1 MRAVR
6 RSPGIGGAAPLGG
19 DPTRTSDGTAQTP
32 AASVREAGMASK
44 DEVAAMR
51 RALDLA
57 RTPGVPLGPN
67 PRVGCVLLD
76 RDGSVVATGYHR
88 GAGTPHAETAALTRA
103 GARAQGAIA
112 VVTLEPC
119 NHVGRTEA
127 CAQALVE
134 AGVER
139 VVFGQLDENP
149 VASGGAETMRTAGVD
164 VEGGVLASEA
174 AQVNPAW
181 SFALRHRRPYVTWKY
196 AATLDGRSAAA
207 DGSSQWITSLAARRD
222 VHRLRAEC
230 DAIIVGTGTV
240 LADDPQLTV
249 RGEDGEPLGVQ
260 PLRVVMGRSEI
271 PTDARV
277 LDSAAETLL
286 LHTHDPA
293 EVLVELFA
301 RDCQHVWLEGGP
313 TLAGAFLRHGLVD
326 EVVAYIAPVLLGAGR
341 HALDDAGIST
351 INDALRLDVTDLAWL
366 GPDLRLTGRP
376 LRPAT
381 DKE

>member
-1 MRAVR
+1 
-6 RSPGIGGAAPLGG
+6 
-19 DPTRTSDGTAQTP
+19 
-32 AASVREAGMASK
+32 MATQ

-51 RALDLA
+51 RAIDLA

-67 PRVGCVLLD
+67 PRVGCVLLAP
-76 RDGSVVATGYHR
+76 DGAVVATGYHR
-88 GAGTPHAETAALTRA
+88 GAGGPHAETDALARA
-103 GARAQGAIA
+103 GSRARGAIA

-119 NHVGRTEA
+119 NHAGRTGP

-139 VVFGQLDENP
+139 VVFGQHDENP
-149 VASGGAETMRTAGVD
+149 VARGGADALRKAGVD

-174 AQVNPAW
+174 AEVNPAW
-181 SFALRHRRPYVTWKY
+181 SFAIRHGRPFVTWKY

-207 DGSSQWITSLAARRD
+207 DGTSQWITSLAARRD

-230 DAIIVGTGTV
+230 DAIVVGTGTV

-249 RGEDGEPLGVQ
+249 RDEHGEPLARQ
-260 PLRVVMGRSEI
+260 PLRVVVGRSEI
-271 PTDARV
+271 PSDARV
-277 LDSAAETLL
+277 LDHVAETML

-293 EVLVELFA
+293 EVLAELFA

-326 EVVAYIAPVLLGAGR
+326 EVVAYVAPVLLGAGR

-351 INDALRLDVTDLAWL
+351 ITDALRLEVTDLARL

-376 LRPAT
+376 VRPAS